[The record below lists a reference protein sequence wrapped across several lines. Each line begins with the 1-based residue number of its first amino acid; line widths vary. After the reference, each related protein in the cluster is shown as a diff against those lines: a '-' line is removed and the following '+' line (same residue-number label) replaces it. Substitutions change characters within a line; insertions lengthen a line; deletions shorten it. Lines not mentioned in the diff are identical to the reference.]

1 MLVAHVSL
9 FFALIFLVITLL
21 FFSKRQSRLG
31 NRLIGLVMLI
41 IGFQHFMHFIW
52 GAHLA
57 YAYPWL
63 LNIDVPL
70 DGCIAPLLLFY
81 IKEMTGER
89 VTFRWTT
96 LLHFWAV
103 PLGVG
108 WYIYFNLQPRSFQ
121 MAFID
126 KVYTDVPALAAIV
139 NIMIAVYLGIGYR
152 KLDRYI
158 KSQPDTAWTSGYSNM
173 LWLRQFVAIMFFINV
188 GAAPLNLIAK
198 FSYIFV
204 GFPVLTGFMLLF
216 IIYKTFNHPEVMS
229 TEQLRKITQQLEYQ
243 KEIEKVRRQISN
255 DIHDELGA
263 GLTQITMLSELEK
276 LKQKSET
283 SSTASFEKISTLSSA
298 LMLSLRE
305 VVWAMNPVH
314 DNLNSLLAFFR
325 QTVSAFF
332 EPTAIR
338 IQLNISESNDAIA
351 IDPFMRRN
359 LVLIVKEA
367 LNNIVKHADASVVS
381 FTCEV
386 EQQQLHISIQ
396 DNGKGMPATT
406 SVLGN
411 GIRNI
416 EKRVEAIG
424 GTLVIQT
431 SPDHGVTLNI
441 QVPLNHIT

>member
-1 MLVAHVSL
+1 
-9 FFALIFLVITLL
+9 
-21 FFSKRQSRLG
+21 
-31 NRLIGLVMLI
+31 
-41 IGFQHFMHFIW
+41 
-52 GAHLA
+52 
-57 YAYPWL
+57 
-63 LNIDVPL
+63 
-70 DGCIAPLLLFY
+70 
-81 IKEMTGER
+81 
-89 VTFRWTT
+89 
-96 LLHFWAV
+96 
-103 PLGVG
+103 
-108 WYIYFNLQPRSFQ
+108 
-121 MAFID
+121 
-126 KVYTDVPALAAIV
+126 
-139 NIMIAVYLGIGYR
+139 
-152 KLDRYI
+152 
-158 KSQPDTAWTSGYSNM
+158 M

-283 SSTASFEKISTLSSA
+283 SATASFEKISTLSNA

-325 QTVSAFF
+325 QTVSTFF

-338 IQLNISESNDAIA
+338 IQLNIAESADTIA

-386 EQQQLHISIQ
+386 EQQQLCISIQ
-396 DNGKGMPATT
+396 DNGKGMPETT

-424 GTLVIQT
+424 GTLAIQT
-431 SPDHGVTLNI
+431 TPDHGVTLNI
-441 QVPLNHIT
+441 QVPLNRIT